1 MHLSRSNSSI
11 HRWKHF
17 ASSCPG
23 YSCTCIPHNSHP
35 AQMLLPT
42 HSTTPALT
50 CLTCSLEEAP
60 TEAEAPNHP
69 HLVQRVCPS
78 CQGWGGH
85 LALQLPCS
93 VIPEFG
99 STSLASILLPGKGLW
114 GFNAQAKL
122 NKILMMERVSSIF
135 VINMHSSTR
144 WHRSSF

>member
-1 MHLSRSNSSI
+1 MHLSRSNSSS

-23 YSCTCIPHNSHP
+23 YLCTCIPHNSHP

-42 HSTTPALT
+42 HDTTPALA

-60 TEAEAPNHP
+60 TEAEVPTHP
-69 HLVQRVCPS
+69 YLVQRVCPS

-85 LALQLPCS
+85 PALQLPCS
-93 VIPEFG
+93 VTPEFG

-122 NKILMMERVSSIF
+122 NKILMERFCSIF
-135 VINMHSSTR
+135 VINMHSNMCT
-144 WHRSSF
+144 HKSSF